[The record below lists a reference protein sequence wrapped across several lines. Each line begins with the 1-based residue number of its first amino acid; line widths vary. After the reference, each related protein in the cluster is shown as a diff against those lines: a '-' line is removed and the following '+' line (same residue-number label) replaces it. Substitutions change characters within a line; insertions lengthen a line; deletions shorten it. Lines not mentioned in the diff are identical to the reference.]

1 MTTDATTT
9 SIPPT
14 PPPTPIP
21 PPNALPVRV
30 VRLDI
35 SFGNMVALFWKASFA
50 AIPAAIIVFLILHV
64 TVFPVVRFMT
74 GIGQIF
80 GDK

>member
-9 SIPPT
+9 SI

-30 VRLDI
+30 VQLDI
-35 SFGNMVALFWKASFA
+35 GFGNLLAFFVKASFA
-50 AIPAAIIVFLILHV
+50 IIPAAIIVFLILQV
-64 TVFPVVRFMT
+64 TVFPVVRFIT
-74 GIGQIF
+74 RIGQIF
-80 GDK
+80 PD